1 MAAICGCCIL
11 RPGMY
16 NGSTAASQS
25 EHLKLAYAAL
35 VEAGL
40 LT

>member
-1 MAAICGCCIL
+1 MAAIPGCCIL
-11 RPGMY
+11 RPGVY

-25 EHLKLAYAAL
+25 EHLNVAYAAL
-35 VEAGL
+35 VEAWL